1 MLGRDPLR
9 DPEPLIERV
18 YAYVAYRIGAGP
30 DAEDITSETF
40 ERALR
45 YRESYDPAKGTP
57 VSWVLGIA
65 RRCTNAAIAE
75 RKTGWLELFETEAP
89 GDLEAETAER
99 LELES
104 ALAGLPAADFEVLS
118 LRYGAD
124 LSAKRIAEVL
134 DSTPGAVRVAL
145 HRAHG
150 RLRDVLEQ
158 GRNVSEPLPVLK
170 VIGILEE
177 EGAA

>member
-1 MLGRDPLR
+1 MLRHDPLR
-9 DPEPLIERV
+9 DPEQLIERV
-18 YAYVAYRIGAGP
+18 YAYVAYRIGGGA

-45 YRESYDPAKGTP
+45 YRETYDPGKGTP

-65 RRCTNAAIAE
+65 RRCTNDALAR
-75 RKTGWLELFETEAP
+75 RKTTHLELFEAQAP
-89 GDLEAETAER
+89 GDLEAETGDR

-104 ALAGLPAADFEVLS
+104 ALAQLPPDDFELLS

-145 HRAHG
+145 HRAHA
-150 RLRDVLEQ
+150 RLRLLLEKG
-158 GRNVSEPLPVLK
+158 GRETNPKASVQMRATP
-170 VIGILEE
+170 
-177 EGAA
+177 